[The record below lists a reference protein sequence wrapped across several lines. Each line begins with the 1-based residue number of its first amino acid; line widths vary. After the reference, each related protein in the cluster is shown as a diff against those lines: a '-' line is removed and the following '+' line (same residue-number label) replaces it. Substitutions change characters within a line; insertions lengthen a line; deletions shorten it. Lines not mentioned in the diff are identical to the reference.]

1 MSDLPNIQNHVIG
14 VNYDDDEHLNSP
26 HHLIH
31 GNDANNLIFLSF
43 ENKKEKYL
51 HFDNVMLTTMI
62 LLQQQSRWVLPNRPR
77 SKGCQQLCSVIERL
91 R

>member
-1 MSDLPNIQNHVIG
+1 MSDLPNIQNHVIR

-31 GNDANNLIFLSF
+31 DNDANNPIFLSF
-43 ENKKEKYL
+43 ENKEDHL
-51 HFDNVMLTTMI
+51 LFDNVTLTTMI

-77 SKGCQQLCSVIERL
+77 SKGCQQLRSVIERL